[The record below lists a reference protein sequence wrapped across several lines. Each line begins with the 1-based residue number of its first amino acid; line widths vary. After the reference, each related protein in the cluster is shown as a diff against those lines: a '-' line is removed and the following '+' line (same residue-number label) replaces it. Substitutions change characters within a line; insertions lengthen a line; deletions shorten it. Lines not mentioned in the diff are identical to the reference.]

1 MAKKYE
7 LTVTQSGTQFVARV
21 VRRRTSRGTTV
32 EKEATFEDR
41 PSAEQWGASAL
52 AEYLESRRVARQK
65 EKAARGRRREG
76 HRESQAW
83 LSDQTFQGLADHI
96 TQHGPRS
103 SLAQRELKERAE
115 LLWQEVGFRAWKSG
129 MEESAA
135 VSLANQDVGRNWAE
149 RLAKS
154 LSGDLDR
161 ISAAVHEAAVKN
173 AIAVRDAGTLIFQE
187 SPSRFT
193 N

>member
-1 MAKKYE
+1 MAKYGF
-7 LTVTQSGTQFVARV
+7 TVTRSGTQFVARV

-32 EKEATFEDR
+32 EKEATFDDR

-65 EKAARGRRREG
+65 EKTARGRAREGRRE
-76 HRESQAW
+76 RQVW
-83 LSDQTFQGLADHI
+83 LSEQTFQSLAEHI
-96 TQHGPRS
+96 TQQGPRAR
-103 SLAQRELKERAE
+103 LAQKELKERAE
-115 LLWQEVGFRAWKSG
+115 LLWQEVGFRAWKNG

-135 VSLANQDVGRNWAE
+135 VSLANQEVGRNWTE

-161 ISAAVHEAAVKN
+161 IRAAVY
-173 AIAVRDAGTLIFQE
+173 G
-187 SPSRFT
+187 SRC
-193 N
+193 

>member
-1 MAKKYE
+1 M
-7 LTVTQSGTQFVARV
+7 
-21 VRRRTSRGTTV
+21 

-41 PSAEQWGASAL
+41 PSAEQWEASAL

-65 EKAARGRRREG
+65 EKTAQGRRREG
-76 HRESQAW
+76 QAW

-96 TQHGPRS
+96 RQHGPRAR
-103 SLAQRELKERAE
+103 LAQRELKERAE

-135 VSLANQDVGRNWAE
+135 ISLANQDVGRNWTE

-154 LSGDLDR
+154 RSGDLDR
-161 ISAAVHEAAVKN
+161 INAAVGEAAVKN
-173 AIAVRDAGTLIFQE
+173 AKAIRDAASLILQE
-187 SPSRFT
+187 APSRFI